1 MGNVKDTNI
10 LFFVTSPRTPFK
22 MIPEI
27 RLLVENLKGKPWNK
41 ISQEQFAI
49 ILAKSKTFYGEAK
62 KDKGFSA
69 RDRINR
75 SPKALGFVD
84 LKPKIKLTPAGYL
97 FITSSRPHEIYT
109 RQLLKF
115 QLPSPFHIDKKNN
128 YYIKPYLEILR
139 IIYDLEN
146 LSKDEIKMFALQMVD
161 FRMYDDIKEQ
171 IIGYRERA
179 KTFDRSQM
187 SYKTF
192 KNNEFNV
199 VIEKIYKDKLN
210 DISSEEKIKTYMTKK
225 KNNMRDYADA
235 CFRYLRAT
243 ELVTVNRQASYL
255 TIPSDKKKEVEFIL
269 NTIDRKP
276 SKFVSEREYKAYLY
290 NSLLPVL
297 AIDNIAELKKILV
310 SFGLSED
317 EISQKSILELQNI
330 KEKLVEKRKAEIIKE
345 EVKELETFSS
355 FNDILELYKNIIK
368 KEVVDQPLML
378 EWNTWRAFTMLNDG
392 KINGNFKIDSEGMPL
407 NTALGNMP
415 DIECNY
421 KNFDVVVEVTMSSGK
436 RQYEIE
442 GEPVARHLGELKTKE
457 GRAKEREAYCI
468 FIASTINKATLAH
481 FFVLH
486 CSKVKYYGG
495 RSKII
500 PISLKDF
507 VGMLLCARKNQS
519 KLNSQ
524 KLKSYLENLSKK
536 ALEAEDEEEWF
547 SYIQETTSNWLSI

>member
-210 DISSEEKIKTYMTKK
+210 DISSEE
-225 KNNMRDYADA
+225 N
-235 CFRYLRAT
+235 
-243 ELVTVNRQASYL
+243 
-255 TIPSDKKKEVEFIL
+255 
-269 NTIDRKP
+269 
-276 SKFVSEREYKAYLY
+276 
-290 NSLLPVL
+290 
-297 AIDNIAELKKILV
+297 
-310 SFGLSED
+310 
-317 EISQKSILELQNI
+317 
-330 KEKLVEKRKAEIIKE
+330 
-345 EVKELETFSS
+345 
-355 FNDILELYKNIIK
+355 KNIY
-368 KEVVDQPLML
+368 D
-378 EWNTWRAFTMLNDG
+378 
-392 KINGNFKIDSEGMPL
+392 
-407 NTALGNMP
+407 
-415 DIECNY
+415 
-421 KNFDVVVEVTMSSGK
+421 
-436 RQYEIE
+436 
-442 GEPVARHLGELKTKE
+442 
-457 GRAKEREAYCI
+457 
-468 FIASTINKATLAH
+468 
-481 FFVLH
+481 
-486 CSKVKYYGG
+486 
-495 RSKII
+495 
-500 PISLKDF
+500 
-507 VGMLLCARKNQS
+507 
-519 KLNSQ
+519 
-524 KLKSYLENLSKK
+524 
-536 ALEAEDEEEWF
+536 
-547 SYIQETTSNWLSI
+547 